1 MLFKKSVQG
10 SEFKSEL
17 NLTPLVDVMLV
28 LLIIFIITAPMI
40 RPQQLNVNLPKT
52 STISKK
58 ETPGKTLELS
68 LNAQGKIALDGR
80 VVTDAELSTELV
92 HAAQQ
97 EGTRVHLLIDQSLS
111 YGRVA
116 ELMAMLQK
124 NGLTRLSFLT
134 LAQ

>member
-10 SEFKSEL
+10 HEFKSEL

-52 STISKK
+52 STLANK
-58 ETPGKTLELS
+58 ESPGKTINLAV
-68 LNAQGKIALDGR
+68 NAQGKFALNGKT
-80 VVTDAELSTELV
+80 VSETELSSEIAR
-92 HAAQQ
+92 AAQ
-97 EGTRVHLLIDQSLS
+97 EDGTRVHLLIDQSLP

-116 ELMAMLQK
+116 ELMALLQK